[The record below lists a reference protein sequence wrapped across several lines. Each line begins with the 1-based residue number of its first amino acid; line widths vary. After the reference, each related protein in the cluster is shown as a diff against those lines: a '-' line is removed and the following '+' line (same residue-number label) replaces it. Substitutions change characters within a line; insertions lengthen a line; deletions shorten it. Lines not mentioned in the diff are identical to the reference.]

1 MRHLNPYSFYDLA
14 AKLHGL
20 FHANSQH
27 RVADMFGPLT
37 EAQNALDILI
47 KGDPF
52 PLETSKADAT
62 RLLGKLANVFNRYYI
77 DQNSKQVKVATGEDR
92 IDAHEVAM
100 LQSLLE
106 KFEHALAADLNR
118 SPTYTAEKRGIYSTY
133 DLIEN
138 ASQAL
143 PASLVKII
151 PSAAVQEFNTSG
163 RALAFG
169 LGTAAAVHL
178 LRAIELVLRQYY
190 EIFAGSPAAKNERNF
205 AIYLKKLTAMADEES
220 NTAKPDKRVIQML
233 AQIKDQYRNPL
244 AVPDQSITTEQA
256 TALLGMAT
264 AIISLMAEQIHAL
277 QTATKSG
284 KHDAK
289 QTLSDIKDSIADEEE
304 KYEFKKAI

>member
-1 MRHLNPYSFYDLA
+1 MQHLNPFRFYELA

-20 FHANSQH
+20 FHASSQH
-27 RVADMFGPLT
+27 RIVDMFGPLT

-52 PLETSKADAT
+52 PLETSKADAN

-77 DQNSKQVKVATGEDR
+77 DQTSKQVKAPTGEDR
-92 IDAHEVAM
+92 IDPHEVAL

-133 DLIEN
+133 DLIEH
-138 ASQAL
+138 AAQAL
-143 PASLVKII
+143 PASLHKTVN
-151 PSAAVQEFNTSG
+151 SAAISEFSTAG

-178 LRAIELVLRQYY
+178 LRAIELVLRQYFELY
-190 EIFAGSPAAKNERNF
+190 AGGPAAKNERNY
-205 AIYLKKLTAMADEES
+205 ALYLKKLTALADDENS
-220 NTAKPDKRVIQML
+220 SAKPDKRVIQML

-244 AVPDQSITTEQA
+244 AVPDQSISVEQA
-256 TALLGMAT
+256 TALMGLAT
-264 AIISLMAEQIHAL
+264 AIIAVMAEQIQAQQAKGSHDPKAAL
-277 QTATKSG
+277 ET
-284 KHDAK
+284 
-289 QTLSDIKDSIADEEE
+289 IKTSLTDDEE
-304 KYEFKKAI
+304 KYEFKKAM